1 MQAWADYATGEGAG
15 EGHSVRG
22 QARMIRIAITAAY
35 CVFVNRSMMNS
46 DAITQMAM
54 SIAIKTRS

>member
-1 MQAWADYATGEGAG
+1 
-15 EGHSVRG
+15 V
-22 QARMIRIAITAAY
+22 IRIAITAAY